1 MVVHLVE
8 WLDGQ
13 VLWVQNLWVPCVLN
27 FNIQSRGYRWFLA
40 LCTDS
45 TQNGHNSGDGCF
57 GSTSSGMVRCCG
69 EGSDGPKLLSGKK
82 GGSGHVWCNP
92 LLLLLL
98 PGPLLKYPP
107 VSPYCTDTGYNH
119 FGPKLYDVQT
129 LEDSLKRPKQN
140 LKRTQTYPTVM
151 TLPCMA

>member
-13 VLWVQNLWVPCVLN
+13 VLCN
-27 FNIQSRGYRWFLA
+27 FNIQSSGFRWFLA

-69 EGSDGPKLLSGKK
+69 EWSDGPKLLSGGKK

-92 LLLLLL
+92 LLLL

>member
-1 MVVHLVE
+1 MLAVTDGKLLLDLWGVGASLLKALVMVVHLVE

-13 VLWVQNLWVPCVLN
+13 VLWVQNLWVPSVLN
-27 FNIQSRGYRWFLA
+27 FNIQSRGCRWFLA
-40 LCTDS
+40 MCTDS

-57 GSTSSGMVRCCG
+57 GSTSRGMVRCCG
-69 EGSDGPKLLSGKK
+69 EGSDGPKLLSGGKK

-92 LLLLLL
+92 LLLLLLLL

-119 FGPKLYDVQT
+119 FCCTTFKH
-129 LEDSLKRPKQN
+129 
-140 LKRTQTYPTVM
+140 
-151 TLPCMA
+151 